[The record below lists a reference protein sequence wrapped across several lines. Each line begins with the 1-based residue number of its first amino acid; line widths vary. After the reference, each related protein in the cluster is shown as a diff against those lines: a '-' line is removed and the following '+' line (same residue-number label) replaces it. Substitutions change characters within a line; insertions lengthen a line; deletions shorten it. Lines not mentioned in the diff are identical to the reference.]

1 MDKYKKNLSEIQNNS
16 ILIYSGIQK
25 ESSTVTKN
33 LVSQIKQKT
42 DVYEIYLIQLLRLKK
57 YYNQIN
63 LILNNL
69 ENY

>member
-16 ILIYSGIQK
+16 ILIYSGIQR
-25 ESSTVTKN
+25 ESSTVTKD
-33 LVSQIKQKT
+33 LVSQIKQKQM
-42 DVYEIYLIQLLRLKK
+42 YMRIYLIQLLRLKK

>member
-16 ILIYSGIQK
+16 ILIYSGIQR

-42 DVYEIYLIQLLRLKK
+42 DVYE
-57 YYNQIN
+57 N
-63 LILNNL
+63 LFNSC
-69 ENY
+69 